1 MAEIF
6 AITNQKGGV
15 GKTTTALNLG
25 AGLAKRGKRVL
36 FVDMDPQCSLS
47 YILGG
52 DCSGA
57 VLSARE
63 LLLNPRLDPAAAIQ
77 HLKEG
82 DLICSAPGLSAMDAV
97 LTQSGKEF
105 RLQAVFQKIRSQ
117 YDYIVIDSPPN
128 LGILTVNILTAAD
141 GVIIPALADIFS
153 LQGVGQL
160 YTTIQAVKTY
170 CNPGLSI
177 CGILLVRHT
186 DRFILHRSMREML
199 EDTAGQIGTRVFEA
213 SIREAIAVREAEAAQ
228 QSIFTYAPKCKQ
240 AKDYDA
246 FVEEL
251 LQIRG
256 AR

>member
-1 MAEIF
+1 MAEIL

-15 GKTTTALNLG
+15 GKTTTTLNLG

-47 YILGG
+47 YIMGG

-57 VLSARE
+57 VASSRE
-63 LLLNPRLDPAAAIQ
+63 LLINPQMDPTLAVQ

-82 DLICSAPGLSAMDAV
+82 DLICANPGLSAMDLV

-105 RLQAVFQKIRSQ
+105 HLQQVLRRLAPF
-117 YDYIVIDSPPN
+117 YDYVVIDSPPN
-128 LGILTVNILTAAD
+128 LGILTVNILTASN

-160 YTTIQAVKTY
+160 YSTIQAVKTY
-170 CNPGLSI
+170 CNPSLEI
-177 CGILLVRHT
+177 CGILLIRHT
-186 DRFILHRSMREML
+186 DRFILHRSMRDML
-199 EDTAGQIGTRVFEA
+199 EDTARKIGTRVFKA
-213 SIREAIAVREAEAAQ
+213 AIREAVTVREAEAAQ
-228 QSIFTYAPKCKQ
+228 QSIFSYAPRSKQ

-246 FVEEL
+246 FVDEFL
-251 LQIRG
+251 HMRG